1 MNWMNIKCERKIV
14 KRHFFLLFL
23 NKLNEQIAILVTE
36 LLNES
41 VGWKRKKALKF
52 QTIKPFCDNREK

>member
-14 KRHFFLLFL
+14 KRQFFLLFL

-41 VGWKRKKALKF
+41 VGWKRKKGIKIPNDK
-52 QTIKPFCDNREK
+52 TILW